1 MAATYTTP
9 IANDYLEL
17 RAELGTALFS
27 LTELALESNA
37 PAETVQIMGNLQT
50 SLREPFL
57 FVVVGEVKAGK
68 SSLLNA
74 LFGEEFCCV
83 DVLPATDCVHV
94 FKYGEQAREV
104 PLHADLVERYQP
116 VAFLRDFNIV
126 DTPGT
131 NTIVTQHQRI
141 TEQFAPLADLI
152 LFVFSVVNPWGAS
165 AWQFLEHLQRKWL
178 KKVVFVVQQTDLREE
193 REVQAIV
200 QHLKQTAAG
209 RFGQAFPVFP
219 VSAKKAFLSK
229 TSGVDK
235 ARLWEES
242 RFGPLEDYI
251 NEIVGTGDARREKLR
266 SIDKTA
272 QVILGD
278 LAGSARNDARVASAD
293 RLELTRLQETVA
305 QHRGRAGV
313 GVEVFLRGIDTAFS
327 RCQHQA
333 EHLLAQKLRP
343 GASLGLAFGV
353 KAHWQQDFQR
363 NFESMLHAAVSRQTE
378 HAFDLLEGELRSVWT
393 QLSESLRANLSAGA
407 RARLAPGT
415 VDFAEQRPRLTD
427 KIGVAT
433 VESLA
438 DERLETGLAAS
449 FADVA
454 AAVRRPWWAG
464 LLLIVVAGT
473 ILGTGWLS
481 VWAGVAAAALA
492 VGAVLLGLRA
502 AADQRRATLE
512 AYRTQMRERQA
523 ELSET
528 VAGLIRQAID
538 AFYAKVEQVYAPL
551 EAFCRTQEAAR
562 QPLLARVDT
571 LEQAFRDIAGRL

>member
-1 MAATYTTP
+1 MATTYTTP

-37 PAETVQIMGNLQT
+37 PAETVQTLGNLQT
-50 SLREPFL
+50 GLREPFL

-74 LFGEEFCCV
+74 LFGEEFCRV
-83 DVLPATDCVHV
+83 DVLPATDRIHV

-116 VAFLRDFNIV
+116 VAFLRDFNVV

-178 KKVVFVVQQTDLREE
+178 KNVVFVVQQTDLREE

-209 RFGQAFPVFP
+209 RFGQALPVFP

-242 RFGPLEDYI
+242 RFAPLEDYI
-251 NEIVGTGDARREKLR
+251 NEIVGTGEARREKLR

-272 QVILGD
+272 QVILAD

-293 RLELTRLQETVA
+293 RTELTRLQAAVA
-305 QHRGRAGV
+305 QHRSRAGI
-313 GVEVFLRGIDTAFS
+313 GVEAFLRGIDTAFS

-333 EHLLAQKLRP
+333 EHQLAQRMRP
-343 GASLGLAFGV
+343 GASLGLAFRV
-353 KAHWQQDFQR
+353 KAHWQHDFQR
-363 NFESMLHAAVSRQTE
+363 NFESMLHAAVSRQTA

-407 RARLAPGT
+407 RGRLTPGV
-415 VDFAEQRPRLTD
+415 VDFAEQRPRLTE
-427 KIGVAT
+427 KIEVAT
-433 VESLA
+433 VESLT

-449 FADVA
+449 FAHVA

-464 LLLIVVAGT
+464 LLLIVATGT
-473 ILGTGWLS
+473 ILGTGLLP
-481 VWAGVAAAALA
+481 VWVGVAAAALA
-492 VGAVLLGLRA
+492 VGTVLLGLRA
-502 AADQRRATLE
+502 AAIHRRATLE

-538 AFYAKVEQVYAPL
+538 AFYGKVEQVYAPL

-571 LEQAFRDIAGRL
+571 LEKAFREIAGRL